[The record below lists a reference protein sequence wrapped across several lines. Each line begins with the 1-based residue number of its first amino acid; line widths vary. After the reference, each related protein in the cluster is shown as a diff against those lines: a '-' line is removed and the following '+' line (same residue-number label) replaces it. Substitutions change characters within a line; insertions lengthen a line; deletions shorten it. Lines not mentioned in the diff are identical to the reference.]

1 MMKILFLG
9 GAGDMAATMLG
20 LMEKEP
26 AVTKV
31 TIADLDEAKAK
42 EKAAAHGKKFS
53 AVRADVTD
61 ERAIIGLMKGN
72 DVVISYVG
80 PFYRFE
86 VPVAEMAIDAGVDY
100 ISIADDYDA
109 YLAIEKL
116 DAEAKKKGVK
126 LHSGF
131 GNSPGLTQILAK
143 KGYLTM
149 DAPEGIAVNWAAGSN
164 EPVGPAN
171 LLHLFHL
178 FTGKTLQWRD
188 RHEQYVPCGKGKKY
202 VDFPPPIGRLPV
214 FYTGH
219 AESVSLPRNLPGLTF
234 VSVHGGIDPV
244 FDVKTVRLL
253 AVLGLTKTHARR
265 QRLFN
270 IVKPILPLFQSKSAP
285 DQSVGY
291 VEVWGKNKGK
301 EKRVHYTY
309 VGHIAHI
316 TSAPC
321 LQAAVWLTK
330 GKFKDL
336 PGGVYAPERLIADPG
351 TFLKELQGRGVRMEY
366 FE

>member
-1 MMKILFLG
+1 MKILFLG

-20 LMEKEP
+20 LMEKE
-26 AVTKV
+26 AAITGV

-42 EKAAAHGKKFS
+42 QKAAAHGKKFS
-53 AVRADVTD
+53 AAKADVTD
-61 ERAIIGLMKGN
+61 AGAIIGLMKGN

-86 VPVAEMAIDAGVDY
+86 APVAEMAIEAGVDY

-109 YLAIEKL
+109 YLAVERL
-116 DAEAKKKGVK
+116 DAKAKKRGVK
-126 LHSGF
+126 ILSGF
-131 GNSPGLTQILAK
+131 GNSPGLTQVLAK

-149 DAPEGIAVNWAAGSN
+149 DAPEGISVNWGAGAN
-164 EPVGPAN
+164 EAVGPAN

-178 FTGKTLQWRD
+178 FTGQTLQWRD
-188 RHEQYVPCGKGKKY
+188 GHEQYVPCGKGKKY
-202 VDFPPPIGRLPV
+202 VDFPPPVGRLAI

-219 AESVSLPRNLPGLTF
+219 AESVTLPRNLPGLKF
-234 VSVHGGIDPV
+234 ASVHGGAKPV
-244 FDVKTVRLL
+244 FDVKVVRFL
-253 AVLGLTKTHARR
+253 ATLGLTKTHARR

-285 DQSVGY
+285 DKSVGY
-291 VEVWGKNKGK
+291 VEVWGKHKGK

-309 VGHIAHI
+309 VGHIAFI

-321 LQAAVWLTK
+321 LQAAVWLAG

-336 PGGVYAPERLIADPG
+336 PGGVYAPERLIKDPG
-351 TFLKELQGRGVRMEY
+351 AFLKELQGRGVEMEY